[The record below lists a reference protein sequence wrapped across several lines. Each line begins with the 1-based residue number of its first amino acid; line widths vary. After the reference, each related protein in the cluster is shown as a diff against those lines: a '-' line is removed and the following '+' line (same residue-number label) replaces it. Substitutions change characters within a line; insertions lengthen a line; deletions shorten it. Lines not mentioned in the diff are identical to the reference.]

1 MEVVA
6 PEIAIPFLYHW
17 YIGLVP
23 PLVGVALKLTL
34 VPEQIV
40 VPGLAMMDTAGV
52 SGAVIVI
59 GIWLLLAVAVV
70 AQLALLVITTENWS
84 PLLIADVP

>member
-1 MEVVA
+1 MEFVA

-17 YIGLVP
+17 YIGFVP

-59 GIWLLLAVAVV
+59 WIWLLLAVAVV

>member
-1 MEVVA
+1 
-6 PEIAIPFLYHW
+6 
-17 YIGLVP
+17 
-23 PLVGVALKLTL
+23 LVGVALKLTW

-40 VPGLAMMDTAGV
+40 VPGLAAIDTAGV

-59 GIWLLLAVAVV
+59 AIWLLFAVAVV

-84 PLLIADVP
+84 PLLIAEVP